1 MNDPGAHLRAA
12 SGWQNNREA
21 NIMTLWVRYQTQQGE
36 VGFGTLAGS
45 TSGTLADATSGMP
58 AEATVTE
65 YAGDMFAEPHATGR
79 VHALHELRL
88 LSPCQPG
95 KIVAL
100 WNNFHA
106 LAAKLGKAVPKHPL
120 FLIKPSTSLAGPGQ
134 AIRRPP
140 SYAGKIAYEGELG
153 IVIGRR
159 CSAVTPAAAAD
170 YIFGY
175 TCINDVTAGEL
186 LNEDV
191 NFAQWCRAKGY
202 DTFGCVGPAIATD
215 LDWRAAHVV
224 TTLDGVERQNYALSD
239 MVFSPHEQ
247 VSRISHD
254 MTLMP
259 GDVIACGTS
268 LGIGSIKEGGC
279 VAVTIAGVGT
289 LSNVLAG

>member
-1 MNDPGAHLRAA
+1 
-12 SGWQNNREA
+12 
-21 NIMTLWVRYQTQQGE
+21 MTLWVRYQTQQGE